1 MRATRRAPTGFSAAV
16 CVTLAIAVAGCGVA
30 QDLPVDETGTDT
42 GSVDIGFIVSGR
54 LALSRMDFSVGGN
67 GFGPAEGSIDLT
79 NRSSNV
85 SAYVGGIP
93 SGTGYD
99 VSLAGITDDQ
109 GTFCSGIALFDVV
122 APAPSR
128 LDVSMICVNANTI
141 RTVTRDGV
149 AHTCPAVA
157 SVAAAEGGA
166 NLTLSGSAYQFDEAP
181 VSYLWEA
188 TSGVI
193 ATPDGAATTYTC
205 GASGQQTIRFTAFD
219 DFCSDLALLDVT
231 CP

>member
-1 MRATRRAPTGFSAAV
+1 MRATRRAATGIAAA
-16 CVTLAIAVAGCGVA
+16 CVTLAVAVAGCGVA
-30 QDLPVDETGTDT
+30 QDLPVDETEL

-54 LALSRMDFSVGGN
+54 LSLSRMDYNVGGN
-67 GFGPAEGSIDLT
+67 GFGPVEGSIDLT
-79 NRSSNV
+79 NAASNV

-99 VSLAGITDDQ
+99 VSLAGVTDDQ

-128 LDVSMICVNANTI
+128 LDLSMICVNANTI
-141 RTVTRDGV
+141 RTTVSSEGV

-157 SVAAAEGGA
+157 SVAVAQGA
-166 NLTLSGSAYQFDEAP
+166 GVIELSGSVYQFDDAP
-181 VSYLWEA
+181 VSYRWEA
-188 TSGVI
+188 TAGVLS
-193 ATPDGAATTYTC
+193 TPDGAATTYTC
-205 GASGQQTIRFTAFD
+205 GASGPQRVRFTAFD
-219 DFCSDLALLDVT
+219 SFCSDLAFLDVT